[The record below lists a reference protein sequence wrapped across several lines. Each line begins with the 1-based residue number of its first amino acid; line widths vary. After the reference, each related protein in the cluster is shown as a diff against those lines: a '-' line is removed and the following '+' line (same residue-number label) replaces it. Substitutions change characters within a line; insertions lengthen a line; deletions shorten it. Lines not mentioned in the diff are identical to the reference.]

1 MEAFQGYSAFTAA
14 TADKGGSDDS
24 DEEEDYVSR
33 LDEQVILP
41 LHPPHPRSPM
51 HAAAQCRARRGA
63 MRRRTDAT
71 GPNDATRPN
80 ATRPMRPCAHAL
92 APMRQCPTHLPLP
105 ILQLEEMYADY
116 KQRTQRRVVAA
127 LKEDEFDGI
136 HNTRHLHRYAPRH
149 APPWHH
155 RTPRHA
161 TPHSPLILSSCHP
174 SSAQG
179 RARMRSGA
187 RRARRPRPSWRPPTR
202 RSSRG
207 RWLYP
212 PRPSRPHVC
221 MRHTL
226 ACGTARHTRERAAA
240 GVKTKTIDPANRN
253 ASDRFDTPPTLTRS
267 GRPPARALGPI
278 PARLARETPA
288 PTPST
293 HPRGMPPPLTTI

>member
-1 MEAFQGYSAFTAA
+1 MQSTPRRNA
-14 TADKGGSDDS
+14 TAHRCNGAKRCN
-24 DEEEDYVSR
+24 E
-33 LDEQVILP
+33 
-41 LHPPHPRSPM
+41 
-51 HAAAQCRARRGA
+51 AQCDEAHA
-63 MRRRTDAT
+63 
-71 GPNDATRPN
+71 
-80 ATRPMRPCAHAL
+80 PMPLRPCANAL

-226 ACGTARHTRERAAA
+226 ACGTARHTRESSC
-240 GVKTKTIDPANRN
+240 GGEDENY
-253 ASDRFDTPPTLTRS
+253 
-267 GRPPARALGPI
+267 RPSQSE
-278 PARLARETPA
+278 RL
-288 PTPST
+288 
-293 HPRGMPPPLTTI
+293 